1 MNKSIYHMTPE
12 EIENIQLLDLD
23 DVFPFVCKECGSCCK
38 NREDI
43 LLTSWD
49 VFRLARHFKISTAEI
64 IEKYCEVI
72 SGSDSK
78 LPVVRL
84 IPKPYNKTCAFLKH
98 SKCSLHFTDAKP
110 VCGWCSTHGKMN
122 KGGGER
128 GYYHNPTTCGMKGIS
143 VVRDFVGDAGS
154 DASNEASDIWTEAI
168 FKITPILLKAY
179 KKSQESY
186 QALFQTAF
194 FLLYCEFSADKDFA
208 AQLKRNVEI
217 FINHAG

>member
-1 MNKSIYHMTPE
+1 MTPE
-12 EIENIQLLDLD
+12 EIANIPLLDLD
-23 DVFPFVCKECGSCCK
+23 DVFPFVCKECGKCCK

-49 VFRLARHFKISTAEI
+49 VFRLARHFKCETGDI
-64 IEKYCEVI
+64 ILKYCEVYP
-72 SGSDSK
+72 GSDSK

-84 IPKPYNKTCAFLKH
+84 IPKPYNKTCTFLRNG
-98 SKCSLHFTDAKP
+98 KCSLHFTDAKP
-110 VCGWCSTHGKMN
+110 VLCRTFPLARMN

-128 GYYHNPTTCGMKGIS
+128 GYYYNPTTCGMKGIS

-154 DASNEASDIWTEAI
+154 DASNEASDVWTEAI
-168 FKITPILLKAY
+168 FKITPILLKAF
-179 KKSQESY
+179 KKSQDSY

-194 FLLYCEFSADKDFA
+194 ILLYCELSTDKDFA
-208 AQLKRNVEI
+208 AQLRRNLKI